1 MSKSDNL
8 SHLRLIRGVLTAAL
22 CGALFLTVNPSPA
35 AGQNGPWR
43 YTFTF
48 APSFLAPRLDAFN
61 AALATEG
68 LNLIDA
74 AYIVSA
80 QRIGEPAPT
89 SFGYRFPQIRYAY
102 GASAG
107 ILYDLNEELRGGLS
121 INVDAGT
128 SDATVAMSH
137 SGTNYLVS
145 QKTSLPLVSISV
157 SLHKVFRFEEDPRL
171 QLYLGGWGSLGNL
184 FGHME
189 GSVQP
194 LDAGLNPVDSV
205 SYSANLDA
213 MGWGA
218 GGVAGV
224 EFKLKPRYMLFAEGG
239 FGYFLLENVD
249 LRSDMVIPGYALE
262 NTVPLENSAGRPIDL
277 DFTGVFLRLGVRAA
291 LGRADLGPAQ

>member
-1 MSKSDNL
+1 MSRFASIFGRNIPK
-8 SHLRLIRGVLTAAL
+8 RLGAAFL
-22 CGALFLTVNPSPA
+22 LLVPLLGAARLVSA
-35 AGQNGPWR
+35 IDEKAWR
-43 YTFTF
+43 YTFSF

-61 AALATEG
+61 AALSTQG

-74 AYIVSA
+74 AYTYSA

-89 SFGYRFPQIRYAY
+89 NFGYSFPQIRYAY

-107 ILYDLNEELRGGLS
+107 VLYELNEDLRGGLS
-121 INVDAGT
+121 INVDTGSA
-128 SDATVAMSH
+128 DATVAMSH

-157 SLHKVFRFEEDPRL
+157 SLHKMFRFEEDPRL

-184 FGHME
+184 FGKLS
-189 GSVQP
+189 GTVQP
-194 LDAGLNPVDSV
+194 LDPALNPVDSV
-205 SYSANLDA
+205 SYSAKIDS

-218 GGVAGV
+218 GGVGGV
-224 EFKLKPRYMLFAEGG
+224 EFKLRSRYILFAEGG

-249 LRSDMVIPGYALE
+249 LRSDMTIPGAALE
-262 NTVPLENSAGRPIDL
+262 NTVPLENSAGQPIDL

-291 LGRADLGPAQ
+291 LGPGR

>member
-1 MSKSDNL
+1 MSKSDDLLNP
-8 SHLRLIRGVLTAAL
+8 RVIRGALAACIATAAF
-22 CGALFLTVNPSPA
+22 LFRPCLPS
-35 AGQNGPWR
+35 AGQAETWR
-43 YTFTF
+43 YTFSF

-74 AYIVSA
+74 AYIYSS

-89 SFGYRFPQIRYAY
+89 NFGYSFPQIRYAY

-107 ILYDLNEELRGGLS
+107 ILYELNEDLRGGIS
-121 INVDAGT
+121 INVDAG
-128 SDATVAMSH
+128 SADATVAMSH

-145 QKTSLPLVSISV
+145 QRTSLPLVSLSV
-157 SLHKVFRFEEDPRL
+157 SLHKMFRFEDDPRL

-184 FGHME
+184 FGKLD
-189 GSVQP
+189 GTVQP
-194 LDAGLNPVDSV
+194 LDTNLNPVDTV

-224 EFKLKPRYMLFAEGG
+224 EFKLKPSYMLFAEGG

-262 NTVPLENSAGRPIDL
+262 NTVPLENSAGRAIDL
-277 DFTGVFLRLGVRAA
+277 DFTGVFLRLGIRAA
-291 LGRADLGPAQ
+291 LGPAQ